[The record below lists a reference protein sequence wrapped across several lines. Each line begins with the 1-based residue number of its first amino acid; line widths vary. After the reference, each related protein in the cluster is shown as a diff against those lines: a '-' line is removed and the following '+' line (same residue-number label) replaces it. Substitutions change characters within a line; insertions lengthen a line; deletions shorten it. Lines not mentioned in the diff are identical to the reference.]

1 MDYVDCHYCGME
13 IPVPEDHS
21 YRYIESE
28 PDPSLIRLKDLSAQD
43 LIAEILRR
51 GDSRIRAK
59 QLGLMTRLGITISGK
74 PWVAQESGPFTVI
87 VIRD

>member
-1 MDYVDCHYCGME
+1 MIYDYYCEVCAGRLKE
-13 IPVPEDHS
+13 IPN
-21 YRYIESE
+21 IELESF
-28 PDPSLIRLKDLSAQD
+28 STQD
-43 LIAEILRR
+43 LIAELLRR
-51 GDSRIRAK
+51 GDSRIRSK